1 MEASE
6 NKDLE
11 KLVDKMMSDLTLE
24 SPSIDFTSK
33 VMAQVAATKV
43 SEVTL
48 YKPLIPKSIFIAVF
62 GFTCLLTIYLS
73 IYGETT
79 PESWLNFINYEKLF
93 NTRLLKGF
101 TISTISMYAIV
112 ASTVMFCV
120 QIGFLKNYFNKRI
133 GV

>member
-1 MEASE
+1 MSFLPEICAADEAYLSI
-6 NKDLE
+6 E
-11 KLVDKMMSDLTLE
+11 KSASFLR
-24 SPSIDFTSK
+24 
-33 VMAQVAATKV
+33 V
-43 SEVTL
+43 SESRR
-48 YKPLIPKSIFIAVF
+48 KPLIPKSIFIAVF

-112 ASTVMFCV
+112 ASTVMFCI
-120 QIGFLKNYFNKRI
+120 QIGFLRNSTQTIILVTMK
-133 GV
+133 

>member
-1 MEASE
+1 MEANE

-11 KLVDKMMSDLTLE
+11 KFVDKMMSDLTLE
-24 SPSIDFTSK
+24 SPSVDFTSK
-33 VMAQVAATKV
+33 VMAQVAATKA
-43 SEVTL
+43 SDVTL

-62 GFTCLLTIYLS
+62 GFTCLLTIYLF

-79 PESWLNFINYEKLF
+79 PGSWLNFINYDKLF
-93 NTRLLKGF
+93 NTRFLKGF
-101 TISTISMYAIV
+101 AISKISIYAIV
-112 ASTVMFCV
+112 ASTIMFCV